1 MNVSHALRT
10 DFALGV
16 PLQTFACEESFKLME
31 LQILPFAQ
39 PIAILVEAVRLVLV
53 TIAADGVMK
62 SRSVLL
68 LPPTCLCTHMGNA
81 KSTK

>member
-1 MNVSHALRT
+1 
-10 DFALGV
+10 
-16 PLQTFACEESFKLME
+16 ME